1 MTAYNIRNKLAKSS
15 DADRSARLDPGSG
28 GIIKVSPVDRAVVT
42 LTGAGTRTLQA
53 AAGHGVGTSILCISQ
68 TNSIIVAGAVS
79 ITINIGENVE
89 FVVTLDSS
97 GDKQWVEQSGTASI
111 TTLQATVATNETD
124 IDALEAKVEQTFTI
138 DLNMDLW
145 LIWDSATLA
154 PLTATANTDDLGYTL
169 GTLATDAPLLHAVND
184 DAETIQYARQQVV
197 VPSNY
202 IAGQAISLAITVA
215 EGAAADTDAGIDAN
229 VYRQI
234 APTVDINSTA
244 LQSVLGAAGT
254 KTFVLTPTNVVPG
267 ETLDVRIF
275 LDIDDNAGAT
285 APTDYTITKVALVYT
300 VA

>member
-1 MTAYNIRNKLAKSS
+1 MTTAYNLRNAMAKSS
-15 DADRSARLDPGSG
+15 NVDRSSRKDPGSG
-28 GIIKVSPVDRAVVT
+28 GVIIVSQVDRGVVE
-42 LTGAGTRTLQA
+42 LEGAGTRTLES
-53 AAGHGVGTSILCISQ
+53 AAGIGLGTKILCLSQ
-68 TNSIIVAGAVS
+68 TAGIIVVGATSV
-79 ITINIGENVE
+79 TIGDGEHIE
-89 FVVTLDSS
+89 FVVTNDSA
-97 GDKQWVEQSGTASI
+97 GVHQWVENSGTAETALAGRM
-111 TTLQATVATNETD
+111 TTAEAD

-138 DLNMDLW
+138 DLNMDEW

-154 PLTATANTDDLGYTL
+154 PLTATANADDLGYTL
-169 GTLATDAPLLHAVND
+169 GTRATDAPLLHAVND

-215 EGAAADTDAGIDAN
+215 EGAVADTDAGIDCD
-229 VYRQI
+229 VYRQA

-267 ETLDVRIF
+267 ETLDIRIF

-285 APTDYTITKVALVYT
+285 APTDYTITKVALVFT

>member
-1 MTAYNIRNKLAKSS
+1 MTTAYNLRNKMAISS
-15 DADRSARLDPGSG
+15 NVSRSSRVDPGSG
-28 GIIKVSPVDRAVVT
+28 GTIIVSQVDRGVIE
-42 LTGAGTRTLQA
+42 LSGAGTRTLEA
-53 AAGHGVGTSILCISQ
+53 ASGIGIGTTITCLSQ
-68 TNSIIVAGAVS
+68 TAAIVVAG
-79 ITINIGENVE
+79 
-89 FVVTLDSS
+89 
-97 GDKQWVEQSGTASI
+97 
-111 TTLQATVATNETD
+111 ATNETIGD
-124 IDALEAKVEQTFTI
+124 GEFVKFEVVQDLAGANEWRIVAGTRLNAEIAASTADVDALEAKIEQTFTI

-169 GTLATDAPLLHAVND
+169 GTIGTDAPLLHAVND

-215 EGAAADTDAGIDAN
+215 EGAVADTDAGIDAN

-244 LQSVLGAAGT
+244 LQSVLSAAGT